1 VIAECENRQILPKEE
16 LVLKVLGRVTSI
28 NVRKVLWT
36 ADELG
41 FAYEREDRGL
51 PIRNPRV
58 PEFLALNPNGLVPV
72 LIDDGFVL
80 WESNPIMRYLA
91 EGHEGDT
98 RLIPGERH
106 ERALVEQWLDWQQTE
121 LVPAWAYAYR
131 ALGRKM
137 PGYDD
142 EAQIEKSIEHWT
154 ARMAILEKQ
163 LAGSQYV
170 AGGFG
175 LADIA
180 LGLAVHRWFS
190 TSFEKPAL
198 PNVEGYYER
207 LKARPA
213 AAAHLTEKTP

>member
-1 VIAECENRQILPKEE
+1 M
-16 LVLKVLGRVTSI
+16 LKILGRVTSI

-41 FAYEREDRGL
+41 LAYEREDWGL

-91 EGHEGDT
+91 EGDGAAIRVMPDDKQ
-98 RLIPGERH
+98 G
-106 ERALVEQWLDWQQTE
+106 RALADQWLDWQQTE

-142 EAQIEKSIEHWT
+142 KTQIDKSIELWT
-154 ARMAILEKQ
+154 ARMEILEKQ

-170 AGGFG
+170 AGSFS

-180 LGLAVHRWFS
+180 LGVAVHRWFS

-198 PNVEGYYER
+198 AKVEGYYER
-207 LKARPA
+207 LKARPT